1 MALTTRTD
9 IRNVAIIAHVDHGK
23 TTLVDG
29 LLKQAHIFRSNE
41 QVGELIMDSNALERE
56 KGITILAKNT
66 AITYKSI
73 KINIIDTPGHA
84 DFSGE
89 VERVVNMADGALLL
103 VDSAEG
109 VMPQTR
115 YVLKKAFER
124 KLKLIVV
131 INKMDRPDCRYQEVL
146 AQTQDL
152 FLELATDMDQLDFP
166 VLYAVGREGR
176 ASLSPDDPGRDLTPL
191 FEAILSFVPPPR
203 VDVDGPAQMLATTLD
218 YDSHKGQ
225 IAIGRVFRGRLRA
238 DMPLVHISR
247 DGQIKP
253 AKLTYLFTFL
263 GLKRTEVPEAVAGDI
278 VAVAGISD
286 IAIGDTI
293 ADAAQPE
300 ALPVIQISPPT
311 IKMTFSVNASPFA
324 GREGRYCTS
333 RQLRD
338 RLFRELRTNVSLR
351 VEETGSA
358 DQFLVSGRGEL
369 HLAVLIETMRR
380 EGYEFEVSQPEVI
393 TRVVDGQV
401 QEPVEQVV
409 VEVPEAHVG
418 TVSEMLG
425 PRRARMTDMK
435 PDGKGHVRMEF
446 LAPSR
451 GIIGFRSS
459 FLPAVRGEGTV
470 AATFA
475 DYEPW
480 YGEIP
485 HRRGGVLVAAETGE
499 AVSFGIANAQERGKL
514 FVDPGT
520 AVYEGMVVGEHARDT
535 DIVVNVCKEKKQT
548 NMRASSADIAVKL
561 VPPVLLSLEQYL
573 EFMSDDELLEVT
585 PQHIRLRKKA
595 LTLKERLRARSAARS
610 AV

>member
-1 MALTTRTD
+1 MALTVRND

-29 LLKQAHIFRSNE
+29 LLRQAHVFRANE
-41 QVGELIMDSNALERE
+41 QVGDLIMDSNALERE

-66 AITYKSI
+66 AIVYKGI

-109 VMPQTR
+109 PMPQTR

-124 KLKLIVV
+124 KLKLIVL
-131 INKMDRPDCRYQEVL
+131 INKMDRSDCRYQEVL

-176 ASLSPDDPGRDLTPL
+176 ASLSPEDPGRDLTPL

-203 VDVDGPAQMLATTLD
+203 VDLEGPAQMLATTLD

-238 DMPLVHISR
+238 DSPLVHISR
-247 DGQIKP
+247 DGQIEP
-253 AKLTYLFTFL
+253 AKLTYLFTFH
-263 GLKRTEVPEAVAGDI
+263 GLKRTEVQEVAAGDI
-278 VAVAGISD
+278 VAVAGIQD

-293 ADAAQPE
+293 ADAAHPE

-380 EGYEFEVSQPEVI
+380 EGYEFEVSQ
-393 TRVVDGQV
+393 
-401 QEPVEQVV
+401 
-409 VEVPEAHVG
+409 
-418 TVSEMLG
+418 
-425 PRRARMTDMK
+425 
-435 PDGKGHVRMEF
+435 
-446 LAPSR
+446 
-451 GIIGFRSS
+451 
-459 FLPAVRGEGTV
+459 
-470 AATFA
+470 
-475 DYEPW
+475 
-480 YGEIP
+480 
-485 HRRGGVLVAAETGE
+485 
-499 AVSFGIANAQERGKL
+499 
-514 FVDPGT
+514 
-520 AVYEGMVVGEHARDT
+520 
-535 DIVVNVCKEKKQT
+535 
-548 NMRASSADIAVKL
+548 
-561 VPPVLLSLEQYL
+561 
-573 EFMSDDELLEVT
+573 
-585 PQHIRLRKKA
+585 
-595 LTLKERLRARSAARS
+595 
-610 AV
+610 